1 MHRPRT
7 CLARI
12 NPTVGVV
19 ETVDEKHC
27 VLVTGGDSLEIIAVW
42 IGMLG
47 LDFHVSEPPG
57 LVEALRVQARR
68 YAAAVPS

>member
-1 MHRPRT
+1 MPSNSVVADH
-7 CLARI
+7 

-19 ETVDEKHC
+19 EAIDDGHS
-27 VLVTGGDSLEIIAVW
+27 VLVTGGDSVEVVAVW

-47 LDFHVSEPPG
+47 LDFHVSEPPE

-68 YAAAVPS
+68 YAAAVPR